1 MNENESGN
9 VSTDG
14 GDWREILKRV
24 LDEYGATAEN
34 A

>member
-1 MNENESGN
+1 MNENGSVE
-9 VSTDG
+9 G

-24 LDEYGATAEN
+24 LDECGATAEN